1 VDGATGL
8 RTGGISLAWS
18 PAPVHTG
25 GSIDVAQVQPE
36 EDGPV
41 VVRHDDPLER
51 VPMSWEQ
58 YLHLP
63 ERPRA
68 EWVDGVAVI
77 MNAPVSFGHG
87 ASAVRLASTVLSAV
101 PELYVVSE
109 VKLKMSDDLVRAPDI
124 MVTDSVPADARWVS
138 EPPLMVAEVLSRST
152 KSEDVLV
159 KSAEYARFG
168 IGQYWILDPE
178 NRTLEVMR
186 NVEGGWHT
194 LALLDDDNPEV
205 TVVLAGRPVSVD
217 LRQVLRA

>member
-1 VDGATGL
+1 
-8 RTGGISLAWS
+8 
-18 PAPVHTG
+18 
-25 GSIDVAQVQPE
+25 VAQVQPE

-58 YLHLP
+58 YLKLP

-77 MNAPVSFGHG
+77 MNAPPSFEHG
-87 ASAVRLASTVLSAV
+87 SCALRLGAVLLDALPDVHVVTEVQLRMSEDLARIPDLM
-101 PELYVVSE
+101 VVE
-109 VKLKMSDDLVRAPDI
+109 TAPSND
-124 MVTDSVPADARWVS
+124 WVS

-152 KSEDVLV
+152 RSEDVLV

-178 NRTLEVMR
+178 NRTLEVRR